1 MYKTRCWV
9 VSSHWSN
16 LPVLLIFFLRGKSWG
31 RKSVAIIQNRM
42 KRTYRACAGSRLAIG
57 DPDVSRSRPSS
68 LLREGRKML
77 AGARGVK
84 HILGIASQTRPFSSR
99 RSAAAPLNVCVRSQ
113 TRPGRDG
120 TLAKAPRRFS
130 FILTAAE
137 NRKSRNLNA
146 SLRLRTAWRDRIGV
160 RQRNG
165 LRGSDGAALCTRRD
179 AGLTETCS
187 CRDHGRAGSLGKNEP
202 S

>member
-9 VSSHWSN
+9 VS
-16 LPVLLIFFLRGKSWG
+16 FTG
-31 RKSVAIIQNRM
+31 RTCQFSS
-42 KRTYRACAGSRLAIG
+42 YSFYGERARLEKVCDNSKQEEAHVSCVRRLAAG
-57 DPDVSRSRPSS
+57 AWRSRCNAVAAMNIVA
-68 LLREGRKML
+68 GGAKL
-77 AGARGVK
+77 ADARGVK

-99 RSAAAPLNVCVRSQ
+99 RSTAAPLNVCVPSQ
-113 TRPGRDG
+113 TRPGRG
-120 TLAKAPRRFS
+120 GIFAEVSRGFS
-130 FILTAAE
+130 LILTAAE
-137 NRKSRNLNA
+137 NRKRRNLNA

-179 AGLTETCS
+179 AGLIETCS

>member
-1 MYKTRCWV
+1 VCYHSKQEEA
-9 VSSHWSN
+9 H
-16 LPVLLIFFLRGKSWG
+16 
-31 RKSVAIIQNRM
+31 
-42 KRTYRACAGSRLAIG
+42 
-57 DPDVSRSRPSS
+57 VSRARRLVAGDWRSRCIAVA
-68 LLREGRKML
+68 GIIIVAGGAKL
-77 AGARGVK
+77 ADARGVK

-113 TRPGRDG
+113 TRPRRGG

-146 SLRLRTAWRDRIGV
+146 SLHLCTAWRDRIGV

-179 AGLTETCS
+179 AGLTETCL